1 MSEAGAP
8 PLTADEEAALR
19 LLGWLDGHGY
29 DFVTVTPESHRRVV
43 ARPSMRQAKDLRGIF
58 GWSLPFD
65 EAIAGAELMAL
76 LKQGRLLQESAA
88 GWKSKVRVSR
98 VCGTLFLH
106 SAFPTDS
113 DDSVFLGPDTLRFV
127 GFIGHELAEAPRVRR
142 MVDIGAGAGV
152 GGIVAAT
159 FVPGAAVELA
169 DINRTALSHARVNA
183 AHAGTAVT
191 TIESNGIA
199 AIEPGFDLAISNP
212 PFIFEEDAPAYRQGG
227 GMHGAELSRDW
238 TLDAARKLAPGGRV
252 LLYTGSAIVDGR
264 DALREALEAELP
276 GLGCTLRWRE
286 LDPDIFGEELEK
298 PAYADVERIAAI
310 GAVVEK
316 ATSPPS

>member
-1 MSEAGAP
+1 MTRGDER
-8 PLTADEEAALR
+8 LTADEAAHLR
-19 LLGWLDGHGY
+19 LLQALEHRGY

-43 ARPSMRQAKDLRGIF
+43 ARASMRQARDLRGVF
-58 GWSLPFD
+58 GWSLPFE
-65 EAIAGAELMAL
+65 EALVGAELFAL
-76 LKQGRLLQESAA
+76 MREGRLLQETAS

-98 VCGTLFLH
+98 IRGRLFLH

-113 DDSVFLGPDTLRFV
+113 DDSVFLGPDSMRFAD
-127 GFIGHELAEAPRVRR
+127 FIADELARCPGITR

-152 GGIVAAT
+152 GGIIAAASC
-159 FVPGAAVELA
+159 PAAIVELA

-183 AHAGTAVT
+183 AFAGIQVETV
-191 TIESNGIA
+191 ESNGVDR
-199 AIEPGFDLAISNP
+199 IEPGFDLAISNP

-238 TLDAARKLAPGGRV
+238 TIEAARKLAPCGRI
-252 LLYTGSAIVDGR
+252 LLYTGSAIVEGR
-264 DALREALEAELP
+264 DALRESLERELP
-276 GLGCTLRWRE
+276 ALRCTLRWRE

-316 ATSPPS
+316 AA